1 MSFFPPFLNGRTKMT
16 IRCFFFG
23 FVLSQLFPV
32 LLLTMSYL
40 LTSFYFVFMQFSL
53 SNDEIELTLF
63 HFHLQL
69 T

>member
-1 MSFFPPFLNGRTKMT
+1 MT

-23 FVLSQLFPV
+23 FLLFQLFPV